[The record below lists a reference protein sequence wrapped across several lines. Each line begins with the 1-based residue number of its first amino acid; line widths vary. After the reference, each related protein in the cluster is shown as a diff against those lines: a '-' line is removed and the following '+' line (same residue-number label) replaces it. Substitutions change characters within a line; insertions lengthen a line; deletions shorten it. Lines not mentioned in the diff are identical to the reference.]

1 MIDKSIERIEK
12 VILRGHAHGHSK
24 QDVINKLKSM
34 GVTKAD
40 MDKYQAY
47 VKDSNHEI
55 NSTN

>member
-12 VILRGHAHGHSK
+12 VVLRGHAHGHSK

-47 VKDSNHEI
+47 VKDHKS
-55 NSTN
+55 